1 MNITIIT
8 QPEAEPVTL
17 NEAKQWLR
25 LDEIGDDDNLILG
38 LIMAAREKCEADT
51 GVVLMSRT
59 VDESFDTWPKTYT
72 IPQYYAREIELGLW
86 PVSSVSSVKYIDENG
101 SEQTLSPSLYTVDLT
116 QRPARVVLN
125 PDEVWPDI
133 GGYPSAVK
141 VRYVAGYSSI
151 TDIPSTLKVAMKWE
165 ITKAYDNR
173 EDGPVT
179 GRMMSERITIHQ
191 RKIFI

>member
-1 MNITIIT
+1 MNITTIT
-8 QPEAEPVTL
+8 QPEAEPLTL
-17 NEAKQWLR
+17 NEVKQWLR
-25 LDEIGDDDNLILG
+25 LDEIGDDDSLILG
-38 LIMAAREKCEADT
+38 LITAAREKCEADT

-72 IPQYYAREIELGLW
+72 IPQYYARKIELGLW

-101 SEQTLSPSLYTVDLT
+101 AEQTLNSSLYTVDLT

-141 VRYVAGYSSI
+141 VRYAAGYSSI
-151 TDIPSTLKVAMKWE
+151 TEIPSTLKVAMKWE
-165 ITKAYDNR
+165 IAKAYDHR
-173 EDGPVT
+173 EDGPAT